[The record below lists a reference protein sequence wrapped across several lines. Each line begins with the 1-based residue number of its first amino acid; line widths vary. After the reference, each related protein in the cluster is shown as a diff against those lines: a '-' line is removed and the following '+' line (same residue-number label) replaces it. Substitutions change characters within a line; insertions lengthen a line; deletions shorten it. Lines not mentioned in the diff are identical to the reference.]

1 MKPAMKARVA
11 SQEQITLTRELEI
24 LMMVLMMVN
33 VLGVT
38 CVHWSEVAR
47 QLRLRVSMARIYP
60 GAGYGISFRSSHHH
74 NANLIFNKF
83 NKFIYFVKPKF
94 KSQSEQ
100 PLSPDS

>member
-33 VLGVT
+33 VLEVT

-47 QLRLRVSMARIYP
+47 QLRLRVTKAWIYP
-60 GAGYGISFRSSHHH
+60 
-74 NANLIFNKF
+74 
-83 NKFIYFVKPKF
+83 
-94 KSQSEQ
+94 
-100 PLSPDS
+100 